1 MTSRRGALVAL
12 NPSGVNINLTLGS
25 PDLFGLIEATSN
37 AGGCVAASAT
47 LTGTVVA
54 TSPTAQTSD
63 MPLSETL
70 IAARL
75 IIP

>member
-1 MTSRRGALVAL
+1 MFVAVKR
-12 NPSGVNINLTLGS
+12 PSSKPEWELPL